1 LKDKLFKIR
10 VLKYFRLTL
19 LDFTRLFSQVIRMSV
34 GWGLLLGRCSVGVVS
49 ACLGVQICFAR
60 AKISAVD
67 IWVVGVGS

>member
-1 LKDKLFKIR
+1 
-10 VLKYFRLTL
+10 
-19 LDFTRLFSQVIRMSV
+19 MSV